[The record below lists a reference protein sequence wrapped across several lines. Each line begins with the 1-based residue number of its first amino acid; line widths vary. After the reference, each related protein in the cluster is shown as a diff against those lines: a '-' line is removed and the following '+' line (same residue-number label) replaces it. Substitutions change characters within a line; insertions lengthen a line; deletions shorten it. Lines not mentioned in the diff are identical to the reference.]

1 MLTATAAE
9 MVDTD
14 QPNSSRSGSIST
26 PGTARKA
33 AAPTSA
39 RNVTAATHQAGWMR
53 REVAGRAG
61 STTVTT
67 GEHDRSRPTR
77 TRPPAD
83 SDRSDPATP
92 GPPPDFRA
100 RKSGEALVV
109 TIDSPPRGTDRC
121 RLWLSRG

>member
-39 RNVTAATHQAGWMR
+39 RKVTAATHHAGWMR
-53 REVAGRAG
+53 REVSGRG
-61 STTVTT
+61 RSRTVTT
-67 GEHDRSRPTR
+67 GEHDRPRAPTR
-77 TRPPAD
+77 EAG
-83 SDRSDPATP
+83 ATTT
-92 GPPPDFRA
+92 A
-100 RKSGEALVV
+100 A
-109 TIDSPPRGTDRC
+109 IPPRPAAPRGLLCTHVPDLSAHKRAEHPRC
-121 RLWLSRG
+121 DDGLPA